1 METAVIA
8 AIIGAVGTAL
18 VGIIGAFKKRSQDRK
33 DQLDHEENLVKLS
46 SSMTNVNQ
54 AISEL
59 RSEIMPVLNGLSKD
73 LDRVDK
79 KLEDFHSEWKDYNI
93 VMLRH
98 DITSVYEHY
107 KGAAAMPKIIYE
119 STMNLYDKY
128 SSLGGNSYVHE
139 IVEEMRQWEKI

>member
-8 AIIGAVGTAL
+8 AIIGALGTAL
-18 VGIIGAFKKRSQDRK
+18 VGIIGASKKRSQNKK

-59 RSEIMPVLNGLSKD
+59 RSEIMPVLNGLSKG
-73 LDRVDK
+73 LDRVDR

-93 VMLRH
+93 VILRH

-107 KGAAAMPKIIYE
+107 KDAAAMPKVIYE

-139 IVEEMRQWEKI
+139 IVEEMKTWSKT